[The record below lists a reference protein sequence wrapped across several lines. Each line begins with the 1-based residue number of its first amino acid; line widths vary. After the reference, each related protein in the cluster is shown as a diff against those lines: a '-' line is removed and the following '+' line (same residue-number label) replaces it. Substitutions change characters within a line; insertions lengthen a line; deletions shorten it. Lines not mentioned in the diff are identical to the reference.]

1 MFESNIKNMYSKYTP
16 YLLIIYLIIAG
27 NFTGDLFSCSVQR
40 MLNNIYFKHFI
51 SLSTLIIFVLYAD
64 MADPI
69 MSLSIGLGLYVWFVL
84 TTRMDFEYVLVLG
97 FTFFIMYFLTKLDE
111 YADKY
116 DSGDF
121 HDDDKSI
128 IYRFLKQYK
137 HLFSKIRQY
146 LFYASII
153 ITFVGFLVY
162 LGRKSVEYEKNWSWF
177 SFFEGSIHC
186 KGDGDTTKECSHG
199 VLIMRGLQ
207 KTVGLV

>member
-27 NFTGDLFSCSVQR
+27 NYTGDLFSCSVQR

-51 SLSTLIIFVLYAD
+51 SLSTLIIFVIYGEIT
-64 MADPI
+64 DPI
-69 MSLSIGLGLYVWFVL
+69 MSLTISLGLYIWFIL
-84 TTRMDFEYVLVLG
+84 TTRMDFSYVFVLG
-97 FTFFIMYFLTKLDE
+97 LTFFSMYFFKKLDE
-111 YADKY
+111 YYNTQYK
-116 DSGDF
+116 
-121 HDDDKSI
+121 DDDNKSV
-128 IYRFLKQYK
+128 IYKFLKQYK
-137 HLFSKIRQY
+137 HLFGKIREY

-186 KGDGDTTKECSHG
+186 KGEGDSTKEYSHIT
-199 VLIMRGLQ
+199 LFMRGLQ